1 MAIHEGSHRAPTSQP
16 GTTHQTPTTPITS
29 ATVRTGAG
37 VFLMRSLAVVR
48 LILGG
53 VFLWAFADKAFGWGY
68 ATPGGAAWIDG
79 GSPTKGFLSGVSAGP
94 LESTFHSLAGQGW
107 VDWLFMLGLLAIG
120 VTLVAGFA
128 LRFAAAAGTLM
139 MGLMWLAEWPPARHL
154 SDGAPS
160 MSSNPIFDY
169 HVVYAVVL
177 IALAAAYA
185 GRTWGLST
193 LWERL
198 PVVNR
203 NRWFH

>member
-1 MAIHEGSHRAPTSQP
+1 MAVHEGSHRPVTSRPGHTRPAP
-16 GTTHQTPTTPITS
+16 GTADAARPGTGVLL
-29 ATVRTGAG
+29 ART
-37 VFLMRSLAVVR
+37 LAVVR
-48 LILGG
+48 LVLGG
-53 VFLWAFADKAFGWGY
+53 VFLWAFGDKAFGWGY
-68 ATPGGAAWIDG
+68 ATPGGAAWTDG

-94 LESTFHSLAGQGW
+94 FESTFHTWAGQGW
-107 VDWLFMLGLLAIG
+107 VDWLFMLGLLSIG
-120 VTLVAGFA
+120 VALVAGFA

-160 MSSNPIFDY
+160 MSSNPLLDY
-169 HVVYAVVL
+169 HIVYAVVL
-177 IALAAAYA
+177 IVLAVAYA
-185 GRTWGLST
+185 GRTWGLSA